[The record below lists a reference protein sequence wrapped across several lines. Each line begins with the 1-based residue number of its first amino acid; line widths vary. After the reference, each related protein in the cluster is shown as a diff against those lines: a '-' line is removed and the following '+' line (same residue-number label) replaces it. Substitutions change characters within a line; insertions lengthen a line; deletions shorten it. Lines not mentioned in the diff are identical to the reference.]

1 MRQSLFTIT
10 HRDRNVLWAWCVSV
24 GDVGSSGRGG
34 GFGGGRY
41 ERVGWRG
48 GGGEA
53 RDGAERRDAEA
64 RFEAAQAL
72 CAVRARPSWGRVGR
86 VGAGVGAGVGVGL
99 KLF

>member
-1 MRQSLFTIT
+1 MT
-10 HRDRNVLWAWCVSV
+10 HCDRNVLWAWCVSV

-41 ERVGWRG
+41 ERVGGRG

-72 CAVRARPSWGRVGR
+72 CAVRARPSWSRGRV
-86 VGAGVGAGVGVGL
+86 GVGVGL